1 MIPFQ
6 IITYFGWEL
15 LTTHPKGNWG
25 ELKNCSQAKLFILN
39 FTTLNSLEMVAPQE
53 TLYDRG
59 GIRITSTVLQQGN
72 NFYRIRD
79 LHRFNR
85 SEDKRV
91 VNQVRNDL
99 LIFGILLL
107 IFGLLLVNPLAII
120 IGIIIIMI
128 ALNSSF
134 EQVDY
139 ILTITTNKNQEIR
152 IVRNSGEDRANLERA
167 LERAFYYST
176 PGREGAN

>member
-1 MIPFQ
+1 M
-6 IITYFGWEL
+6 GWEL
-15 LTTHPKGNWG
+15 LATHPRGKLGKVY
-25 ELKNCSQAKLFILN
+25 ELFSNKAIYLN
-39 FTTLNSLEMVAPQE
+39 YITLNSLQMVAPQE
-53 TLYDRG
+53 TLYNQG
-59 GIRITSTVLQQGN
+59 GVRITSTVLQHGN

-85 SEDKRV
+85 TEDKRV

-107 IFGLLLVNPLAII
+107 IFGIILMNPLAMI
-120 IGIIIIMI
+120 IGIIIIII

-152 IVRNSGEDRANLERA
+152 IVRTSRAERENLERA